1 MLNNGVF
8 VFAIY
13 KLYTIRNSER
23 LSRRLQLFKILALQ
37 ACILGGD
44 VYFTRSLKPLKQE
57 MS

>member
-13 KLYTIRNSER
+13 KFFTMRNSEPH
-23 LSRRLQLFKILALQ
+23 LRRLTLFKILALQ

-57 MS
+57 MT